1 MSRQITRRTF
11 LGGAGAT
18 LAVGRYARARE
29 GLPANLM
36 HRLASSFTS
45 RARSVRFKYRDKI
58 AKGAFSDG
66 PELSAKEKQLVK
78 QLRAARALAGQ
89 VDEVVLVGQ

>member
-1 MSRQITRRTF
+1 MLLMGTL

-36 HRLASSFTS
+36 HRIASSFKS
-45 RARSVRFKYRDKI
+45 RVRSVRFKYRDKI

-66 PELSAKEKQLVK
+66 PELSPDA
-78 QLRAARALAGQ
+78 
-89 VDEVVLVGQ
+89 